1 MSSDTKPIAPEAFS
15 IAIQELTDDN
25 LHSIRSQLLLS
36 ISKLSETNEMLK
48 VEIENAD
55 STDEARA
62 DVALYSETI
71 EENNEV
77 IGNQRQRVDMLD
89 AEYKRRGI

>member
-1 MSSDTKPIAPEAFS
+1 M
-15 IAIQELTDDN
+15 
-25 LHSIRSQLLLS
+25 SQLLLS

-48 VEIENAD
+48 SEIENAD

-62 DVALYSETI
+62 DVALYGETI

-77 IGNQRQRVDMLD
+77 IRNQRQRVEMLD
-89 AEYKRRGI
+89 TEYKRRGIERREI

>member
-1 MSSDTKPIAPEAFS
+1 MSSDTKPIAPEAVS

-48 VEIENAD
+48 LEIENAD

-62 DVALYSETI
+62 DVALYGETI

-77 IGNQRQRVDMLD
+77 IRNQRQRVDMLD
-89 AEYKRRGI
+89 TEYKRRGI

>member
-15 IAIQELTDDN
+15 MAIRELTDDN
-25 LHSIRSQLLLS
+25 LRSIRGQLLLS

-48 VEIENAD
+48 LEIENAGT
-55 STDEARA
+55 SEEARA
-62 DVALYSETI
+62 DVALYTETI
-71 EENNEV
+71 EENNDV